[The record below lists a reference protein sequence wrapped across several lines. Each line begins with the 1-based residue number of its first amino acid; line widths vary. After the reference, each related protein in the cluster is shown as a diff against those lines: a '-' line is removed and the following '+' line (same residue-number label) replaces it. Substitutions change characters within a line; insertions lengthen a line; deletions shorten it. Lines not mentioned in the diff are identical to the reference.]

1 MRASLAAGPTHDPQ
15 RGRLT
20 GLGLGRCAGGEPG
33 LVAVVEMDTPLHVTD
48 AVAASMVQQQ
58 QQQAVGVPELTGE
71 LAALTME
78 LPAGMTL
85 TPVNMGG
92 RVVYMPMLTASLVA
106 PPDTTTAAAAASSS
120 SSSSSPREAPSTAP
134 HGKGTLVLP
143 PGLLT
148 APAAAKPRSHHSRSG
163 DR

>member
-20 GLGLGRCAGGEPG
+20 RLGLGRCAGGEPV
-33 LVAVVEMDTPLHVTD
+33 LVALVEMDTPLHVTD
-48 AVAASMVQQQ
+48 AVADSMTQEQH
-58 QQQAVGVPELTGE
+58 QQAVGVPELTGE

-106 PPDTTTAAAAASSS
+106 PPDTTAAAAASSS